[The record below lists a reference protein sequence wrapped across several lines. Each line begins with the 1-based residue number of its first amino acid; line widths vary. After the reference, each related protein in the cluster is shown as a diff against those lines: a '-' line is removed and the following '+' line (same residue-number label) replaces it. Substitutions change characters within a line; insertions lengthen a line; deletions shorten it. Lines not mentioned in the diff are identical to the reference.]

1 MTSMEMI
8 VEKIALIGGGLVG
21 QAWAIVFARAGHA
34 VTLYDASPLVIEQAE
49 ANIASRL
56 NDLTRFRLID
66 DPDAVLGRIAFAIK
80 PGDAVQG
87 ADYVQESV
95 PERLDVKREVYAEL
109 DRVIGNDTVIGSS
122 TSGIPASDFTEN
134 LACRSRCLVA
144 HPINPPSV
152 TPLVELCPAP
162 WTEAAV
168 VDRVHD
174 LMTRAGQSPIRI
186 QKEVPG
192 FVANRLQG
200 ALLAMA
206 LRLVKDGYCSV
217 EDVDIAIRDGIGRRW
232 SFMGPFETI
241 DLNAPG
247 GIADYM
253 ARYGPLYQDIEQSI
267 DAPLEWSEDLAM
279 TVEAE
284 RRERLPEDALPERCE
299 WRDRRLMAL
308 AAHKR
313 AADQKIGD

>member
-1 MTSMEMI
+1 M
-8 VEKIALIGGGLVG
+8 EKIALIGGGLIG
-21 QAWAIVFARAGHA
+21 QAWAIVFARAGHP
-34 VTLYDASPLVIEQAE
+34 VTLYDASPLIMEQAE

-56 NDLTRFRLID
+56 NDLIRFKLID
-66 DPDAVLGRIAFAIK
+66 DPDATLDLISYAIK
-80 PGDAVQG
+80 PSDAVAG
-87 ADYVQESV
+87 AGYVQESV
-95 PERLDVKREVYAEL
+95 PERVEIKREVYAEL
-109 DRVIGNDTVIGSS
+109 DRCIGDDTIIGSS
-122 TSGIPASDFTEN
+122 TSGLPASEFTEN
-134 LACRSRCLVA
+134 LACRARCLVA

-162 WTEAAV
+162 WTDAQV

-174 LMTRAGQSPIRI
+174 LMTSAGQSPIRI
-186 QKEVPG
+186 KKEVQG

-200 ALLAMA
+200 ALLTMA
-206 LRLVKDGYCSV
+206 LKLVEEGFCSV

-247 GIADYM
+247 GIKDYI
-253 ARYGPLYQDIEQSI
+253 ARYGPLYEQIERSAA
-267 DAPLEWSEDLAM
+267 APLVWDEALAGR
-279 TVEAE
+279 VEAS
-284 RRERLPEDALPERCE
+284 RRERLPEDKLDERSE

-313 AADQKIGD
+313 AADEKIGG

>member
-1 MTSMEMI
+1 M
-8 VEKIALIGGGLVG
+8 EKIALIGGGLVG
-21 QAWAIVFARAGHA
+21 QAWAIVFARAGHP
-34 VTLYDASPLVIEQAE
+34 VTLYDALPLIMEQAE

-56 NDLTRFRLID
+56 NDLTRFKLIE
-66 DPDAVLGRIAFAIK
+66 DPDDALGLISYAIK

-87 ADYVQESV
+87 AGYVQESV
-95 PERLDVKREVYAEL
+95 PERVEVKREIYAEL
-109 DRVIGNDTVIGSS
+109 DRWIGDDTIIGSS
-122 TSGIPASDFTEN
+122 TSGIPASAFTEN
-134 LACRSRCLVA
+134 LACRARCLVA

-162 WTEAAV
+162 WTDAKV
-168 VDRVHD
+168 VDRVAD
-174 LMTRAGQSPIRI
+174 LMTSAGQSPIRVR
-186 QKEVPG
+186 KEVPG

-200 ALLAMA
+200 ALLTMA
-206 LRLVKDGYCSV
+206 LRLVEDGVCSV

-247 GIADYM
+247 GIADYIQ
-253 ARYGPLYQDIEQSI
+253 RYGPLYQDIERSTKE
-267 DAPLEWSEDLAM
+267 PLEWSEDLAGS
-279 TVEAE
+279 VETERRQHLPADQLAE
-284 RRERLPEDALPERCE
+284 RSE

-313 AADQKIGD
+313 VADEKIGE

>member
-1 MTSMEMI
+1 MD
-8 VEKIALIGGGLVG
+8 KIGLIGGGLIG
-21 QAWAIVFARAGHA
+21 QAWAIVFARAGYQVA
-34 VTLYDASPLVIEQAE
+34 FYDSSPLTIEQAQ

-56 NDLTRFRLID
+56 SDLARFKLVD
-66 DPDAVLGRIAFAIK
+66 DADAAFQRIHWSIKPSDAVA
-80 PGDAVQG
+80 G
-87 ADYVQESV
+87 AAYVQESV
-95 PERLDVKREVYAEL
+95 PERLEVKREIYGEL
-109 DRVIGNDTVIGSS
+109 DQLIDDDTIIGSS
-122 TSGIPASDFTEN
+122 TSGIPASAFTEN

-162 WTEAAV
+162 WT
-168 VDRVHD
+168 DRSVIDRTFD
-174 LMTRAGQSPIRI
+174 LMTAIGQSPIRLN
-186 QKEVPG
+186 KEIPG

-200 ALLAMA
+200 ALLTMA
-206 LRLVKDGYCSV
+206 LRLI
-217 EDVDIAIRDGIGRRW
+217 EDDVCTAEDIDIAIRDGIGRRW

-253 ARYGPLYQDIEQSI
+253 ARYGPLYESIEQSTRE
-267 DAPLEWSEDLAM
+267 PLDWSEALADDLN
-279 TVEAE
+279 AE
-284 RRERLPEDALPERCE
+284 RRKHCPVGDLPERCE

-313 AADQKIGD
+313 AADEKIGQ

>member
-1 MTSMEMI
+1 MQ
-8 VEKIALIGGGLVG
+8 KIALIGGGLVG
-21 QAWAIVFARAGHA
+21 QAWAVVFARAGHP
-34 VTLYDASPLVIEQAE
+34 VTLYDASPLIMEQAE
-49 ANIASRL
+49 ANIAPRL

-66 DPDAVLGRIAFAIK
+66 NPDAVLGRISYAIK
-80 PGDAVQG
+80 PGDAVAG

-109 DRVIGNDTVIGSS
+109 DRFIGDDTIIGSS
-122 TSGIPASDFTEN
+122 TSGIPASEFTEN
-134 LACRSRCLVA
+134 LACRARCLVA

-162 WTEAAV
+162 WTDAKV
-168 VDRVHD
+168 VERVAE
-174 LMTRAGQSPIRI
+174 LMTSAGQSPIRVK
-186 QKEVPG
+186 KEVPG

-206 LRLVKDGYCSV
+206 LRLVEDGVCSV
-217 EDVDIAIRDGIGRRW
+217 EDVDIAIKDGIGRRW
-232 SFMGPFETI
+232 SFIGPFETI

-247 GIADYM
+247 GIKDYM
-253 ARYGPLYQDIEQSI
+253 ARYGPLYEEIERSAE
-267 DAPLEWSEDLAM
+267 DPLEWSDALASR
-279 TVEAE
+279 VEAE
-284 RRERLPEDALPERCE
+284 RRKRLPADGIPERSE

-313 AADQKIGD
+313 VADEKIGK